1 MQGIFN
7 ENDPQTG
14 AMFDKANRLDS
25 YLNYRLQ
32 EQRRRD
38 SIIQKAKQEKKGR
51 LMNAYV
57 SAGLRI
63 GAGFIGGNFGP
74 TAGNTAGAAGSA
86 APPLGTTPLPG
97 PAAPGPGQYGYSE
110 FQGARGGSPALVM
123 GGEYIMSPRTTSK
136 YGTGFMAELN
146 RGRVPGFNEGGMVG
160 GGGGGMA
167 AGVTTNNVSLNI
179 NVGNDGSTKVE
190 SQSQD
195 SKSSNQERQDKEEV
209 ERSKQF
215 GDAVRSAVLKEIQ
228 RQQRPGGLLRDGA
241 TYAGGR
247 RP

>member
-1 MQGIFN
+1 
-7 ENDPQTG
+7 
-14 AMFDKANRLDS
+14 
-25 YLNYRLQ
+25 
-32 EQRRRD
+32 
-38 SIIQKAKQEKKGR
+38 
-51 LMNAYV
+51 MNAYV

-74 TAGNTAGAAGSA
+74 TAGNTAGAAGSTTSNV
-86 APPLGTTPLPG
+86 GSSNYITPLPG
-97 PAAPGPGQYGYSE
+97 PAAPGPGQFGYSE
-110 FQGARGGSPALVM
+110 YQGARGGSPALLM
-123 GGEYIMSPRTTSK
+123 GGEYVMSPRTTSK

-160 GGGGGMA
+160 GGGGGMT

-190 SQSQD
+190 AQSQD

-241 TYAGGR
+241 TYAGGKR
-247 RP
+247 I